1 MLFSFKEMSNI
12 FKTPQTDSANKSD
25 SNSNLQ
31 TSNVSIFQE
40 FCNVTTLHGFSFL
53 SVFKIFW
60 QKCLWSMIVVAAFGG
75 VTFHLY
81 YLVSTQI
88 YSSYYILY
96 FLVRRPVTCN
106 I

>member
-12 FKTPQTDSANKSD
+12 FKTPQTDIENKSE
-25 SNSNLQ
+25 SNSSLQ
-31 TSNVSIFQE
+31 ARNVSIFQE

-60 QKCLWSMIVVAAFGG
+60 QKCLWSMVVVTAFGG

-81 YLVSTQI
+81 YLVSI
-88 YSSYYILY
+88 EIL
-96 FLVRRPVTCN
+96 
-106 I
+106 